1 MMNIS
6 RETAPTFEEVRALL
20 EKQHEPGDLFDV
32 SLGVASSSGPTRE
45 LTLTLDELATVLATR
60 MNYDTYYNV
69 QDGTLAVFEPA
80 AYDWITYE
88 KLEKLE
94 KENA

>member
-1 MMNIS
+1 MKHIS

-20 EKQHEPGDLFDV
+20 EKQHAPGDLFDV
-32 SLGVASSSGPTRE
+32 SLGVAASSGPTRE
-45 LTLTLDELATVLATR
+45 LTLDRDELAAVLAAR
-60 MNYDTYYNV
+60 LNYDTYYNV

-88 KLEKLE
+88 KLEK
-94 KENA
+94 ENDR

>member
-6 RETAPTFEEVRALL
+6 RKTAPTFEEVRAVL

-32 SLGVASSSGPTRE
+32 SLGVAASSGHTRE
-45 LTLTLDELATVLATR
+45 LTLDRDELAAVLAAR
-60 MNYDTYYNV
+60 LNYDTYYNV

-88 KLEKLE
+88 KRDNEDAE
-94 KENA
+94 

>member
-1 MMNIS
+1 MKHIS

-20 EKQHEPGDLFDV
+20 EKQHAPGDLFDV
-32 SLGVASSSGPTRE
+32 SLGVAASSGPTRE
-45 LTLTLDELATVLATR
+45 LTLDRDELVAVLAAR
-60 MNYDTYYNV
+60 LNYATYHNV

-88 KLEKLE
+88 KRD
-94 KENA
+94 KEDAE

>member
-6 RETAPTFEEVRALL
+6 RKTAPTFEEVRALL

-32 SLGVASSSGPTRE
+32 SLGVAVSSGPTRE
-45 LTLTLDELATVLATR
+45 LTLDRDELAAVLAAR
-60 MNYDTYYNV
+60 LNYDTYYNV

-88 KLEKLE
+88 KRDNEDAE
-94 KENA
+94 